1 MKGVGRFFCLS
12 ANTPPAATR
21 KYVAKIP
28 VSCFSAISHSVLFS
42 AQVVVYKLVMLAF
55 ALTIFTSA
63 FLLFQIQPLITKFIL
78 PWFGGGTA
86 VWAVSMLFFQSCLVA
101 GYGYAHFSVKYLG
114 LHRQTQV
121 HIAFLLLA
129 LLQIPLAPSELQSFD
144 ATENP
149 TLQILSLL
157 VRTIGIPFFVLS
169 ATAPLIQAWAS
180 RIHAT
185 ANPYRLYALSNVAA
199 LAALLSYPFVIEPM
213 FSRQL
218 QSQAWSITFVI
229 FIALCMYCAF
239 TTGSRSKIQPPA
251 PSMSGNEN
259 AGVSAL
265 SWCLW
270 LVLPATAVTLLLSV
284 TNQLTRDLV
293 SIPFL
298 WVLPLSVYLLTFIIA
313 FDNERWYRRRI
324 FLPLFAFSIAW
335 ILYLL
340 IGEDLNVAWTIIVF
354 MFTLF
359 VLCMVCHGE
368 LYRLRPAATQLTEYY
383 LMVAFGGALGSALVS
398 VLMPL
403 ISDRYVELQIAA
415 CTAMILVAGLLIKE
429 VRVKAVPAVGIPIQ
443 GALIIGCGLIVM
455 VFAESAR
462 EEQSGI
468 VHQTRNFYGV
478 LTVGRDNAGTSQE
491 FLWLRNGNSYHGAQ
505 ATVPSRRSSPITY
518 YSPGSGIDLVMNF
531 PTATPRRHI
540 GMIGL
545 GVGTA
550 LGYAGAQDTVKIY
563 EINPDVVDIAK
574 HYFTYLSETTAEVN
588 IVLGDARLSLEK
600 EPPQAFDIF
609 VLDAF
614 SSDAI
619 PVHLLTREAF
629 ELYLK
634 HLKPDGIIVV
644 LISSWHFD
652 FQPLLSG
659 IASNFGLDSVLVR
672 NAPKSLQE
680 WGSRWMIL
688 TNNRKFM
695 SQKAVQLELQN
706 SPSQSANLRLWT
718 DDFSSPFQLLK

>member
-1 MKGVGRFFCLS
+1 
-12 ANTPPAATR
+12 
-21 KYVAKIP
+21 
-28 VSCFSAISHSVLFS
+28 
-42 AQVVVYKLVMLAF
+42 MLAF

-101 GYGYAHFSVKYLG
+101 GYGYAHLSVKYLG
-114 LHRQTQV
+114 LNRQTQV

-129 LLQIPLAPSELQSFD
+129 LLQIPLAPSELQNFD

-149 TLQILSLL
+149 TPQILSLL

-180 RIHAT
+180 RIQAT

-218 QSQAWSITFVI
+218 QSQAWSITFVV
-229 FIALCMYCAF
+229 FIALCIYCAL
-239 TTGSRSKIQPPA
+239 TTGSRSKTQTPA

-259 AGVSAL
+259 AGVSVL

-324 FLPLFAFSIAW
+324 FLPLFVFSIAW
-335 ILYLL
+335 TLYLL
-340 IGEDLNVAWTIIVF
+340 MGEELNVTWTIIVF
-354 MFTLF
+354 MFVLF

-368 LYRLRPAATQLTEYY
+368 LYRLRPAAKHLTGYY
-383 LMVAFGGALGSALVS
+383 LMVASGGALGSALVS
-398 VLMPL
+398 VLMP
-403 ISDRYVELQIAA
+403 IVSDRYVELQLAA
-415 CTAMILVAGLLIKE
+415 SAVTILMTSLLIKE
-429 VRVKAVPAVGIPIQ
+429 VSIKFGSSA
-443 GALIIGCGLIVM
+443 ALPTKGVLIATCGLIVLL
-455 VFAESAR
+455 FGQSAQD
-462 EEQSGI
+462 EQSDI
-468 VHQTRNFYGV
+468 VYQTRNFYGV
-478 LTVGRDNAGTSQE
+478 LTVGRDNAGTSEE

-505 ATVPSRRSSPITY
+505 ATIPPKSSLPITY
-518 YSPGSGIDLVMNF
+518 YSRGSGIDLAMSF
-531 PTATPRRHI
+531 PTTAPPRQI

-545 GVGTA
+545 GIGTA
-550 LGYAGAQDTVKIY
+550 LSYAHAQDTVKIY
-563 EINPDVVDIAK
+563 EINPDVVEIAK
-574 HYFTYLSETTAEVN
+574 RHFTYLSDSTAEVD

-600 EPPQAFDIF
+600 ESPQAFDIF
-609 VLDAF
+609 VVDAF

-634 HLKPDGIIVV
+634 HLKPDGIIAV
-644 LISSWHFD
+644 LISSWYFD
-652 FQPLLSG
+652 FHPLLSG
-659 IASNFGLDSVLVR
+659 MADALGLESVLVT
-672 NAPKSLQE
+672 NTSKNSQQ

-688 TNNRKFM
+688 TNNHNFL
-695 SQKAVQLELQN
+695 SQEAVQIRKQN
-706 SPSQSANLRLWT
+706 GPRENSDVRLWT